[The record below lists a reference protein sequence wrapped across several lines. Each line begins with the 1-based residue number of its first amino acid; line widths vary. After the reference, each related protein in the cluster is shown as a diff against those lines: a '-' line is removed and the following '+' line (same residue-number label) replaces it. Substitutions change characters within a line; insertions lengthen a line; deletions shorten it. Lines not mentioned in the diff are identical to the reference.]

1 MRILLLL
8 FCLFLASPA
17 CATETFEGRVVG
29 VNDGDT
35 ITVLAGKAQQIKVRL
50 YGVDCP
56 ESKQAYGN
64 QAKAFTATAVFG
76 KVVRVEV
83 SGRDRYG
90 RTLGIVY
97 GPEGSALN
105 RDLLINGLA
114 WVYERYCVRPEC
126 AQWRNDESTARS
138 AQRGLWSD
146 VKLVP
151 PWEFRK
157 SSRRPPMP
165 DAMPH
170 LKK

>member
-8 FCLFLASPA
+8 LCLLLAAPA
-17 CATETFEGRVVG
+17 CATESLEGKVIG
-29 VNDGDT
+29 VSDGDT
-35 ITVLAGKAQQIKVRL
+35 ITVLVGRTQQVKVRL

-56 ESKQAYGN
+56 ESRQAYGN
-64 QAKAFTATAVFG
+64 QAKAFTAAAVFG
-76 KVVRVEV
+76 KAVRVEV
-83 SGRDRYG
+83 TGRDRYG

-114 WVYERYCVRPEC
+114 WVYGKYCARPEC
-126 AQWRNDESTARS
+126 AQWRNDESAARS
-138 AQRGLWSD
+138 AHRGLWGD

-157 SSRRPPMP
+157 SAKRPISDTTAPEE
-165 DAMPH
+165 
-170 LKK
+170 